1 MGVGNWELG
10 SRAKVGTVGLNLVKL
25 EDRVTVSV
33 RLVYS
38 GYHKEGVH
46 S

>member
-10 SRAKVGTVGLNLVKL
+10 SRVKVGIVGLNLVKL
-25 EDRVTVSV
+25 EDRVIVSV

-38 GYHKEGVH
+38 GYNKEGVYF
-46 S
+46 